1 MIVYVNAE
9 STVEVAQDG
18 NEGCC
23 AQRYGVLYL
32 PSPDPTSHYY

>member
-9 STVEVAQDG
+9 ATVEVAQDG

-23 AQRYGVLYL
+23 AACAIAIWCALFAV
-32 PSPDPTSHYY
+32 T